1 MYNIPIKIEGIER
14 RKRGTGLLH
23 VAAALFL
30 IANAGAYYK
39 QLGYQNFLAVLP
51 IYIVALISLLYGLF
65 RKKIDAAARYNHWV
79 RMLQFLMF
87 SVLAVFMLK
96 TKMDLRTFTVFLWAV
111 ICIPLLFTER
121 KVFHD
126 ASLSFGNNN
135 ITIPGYF
142 STKTV
147 PWSVIDSVV
156 VRNDF
161 VTIYYPNNK
170 YSQYEVLDTIN
181 QNEIEKINRFCQ
193 QQINSKPKA

>member
-1 MYNIPIKIEGIER
+1 MYSIPIRIEGIEK

-23 VAAALFL
+23 VAAAFFL

-39 QLGYQNFLAVLP
+39 QLEYQNFLPVLP
-51 IYIVALISLLYGLF
+51 VYIVALISLVYGLF
-65 RKKIDAAARYNHWV
+65 RKKIDPPAQYNHWV

-96 TKMDLRTFTVFLWAV
+96 TKMDIRTFTLFLWAV

-126 ASLSFGNNN
+126 ASLSFSNNN

-142 STKTV
+142 SNKV
-147 PWSVIDSVV
+147 LPWSVIDNVV
-156 VRNDF
+156 IRTDF

-170 YSQYEVLDTIN
+170 YVQYEVLDRIN
-181 QNEIEKINRFCQ
+181 QTEIEKIDRFCQ
-193 QQINSKPKA
+193 QQLKGRPRA